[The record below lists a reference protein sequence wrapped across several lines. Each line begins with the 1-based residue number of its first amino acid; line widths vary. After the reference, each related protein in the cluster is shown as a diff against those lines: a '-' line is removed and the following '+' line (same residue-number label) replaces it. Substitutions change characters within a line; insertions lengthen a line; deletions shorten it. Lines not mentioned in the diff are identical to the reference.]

1 MGEAVME
8 NMDIKEKILGC
19 LENLGVFAD
28 AGENFLLN
36 EYIKDSMTYMMF
48 LVGLEEA
55 FGVDIPDEY
64 LSSVIS
70 PEQTLEGL
78 CGALEALLEAKVL

>member
-1 MGEAVME
+1 ME
-8 NMDIKEKILGC
+8 RMAIKEKILGC
-19 LENLGVFAD
+19 LENLGMFTD

-36 EYIKDSMTYMMF
+36 EYINDSMTYMMF

-55 FGVDIPDEY
+55 FSIDIPDEY
-64 LSSVIS
+64 LGLVIS

-78 CGALEALLEAKVL
+78 CGAMESLLEAKAL